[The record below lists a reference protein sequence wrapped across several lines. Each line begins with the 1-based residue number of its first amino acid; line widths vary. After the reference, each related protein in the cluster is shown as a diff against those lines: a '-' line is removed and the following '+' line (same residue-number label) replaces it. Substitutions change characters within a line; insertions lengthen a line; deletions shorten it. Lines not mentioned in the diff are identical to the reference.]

1 MAVSLEAQISTEK
14 KEVFDIHMIF
24 SIIESNQIE
33 ASASITDHYV
43 EDNTARQDH
52 MSLAPLKYTL
62 SGLVAEKVYQRKYEV
77 MTQFAENTEKIGKF
91 ESVTKKLGAFS
102 GLCPQIS
109 NYANVAV
116 GAYKYAEASYNRYA
130 KSIQSIKGAFNKNK
144 VKKKTTTEIL
154 PMTEIEPEEQTAVF
168 EQLWGFR
175 NNRTLVYLKTP
186 FKNFGQ
192 DRPFLIESVKME
204 QGDTKSMSRLT
215 VTVKEYRAVSTKMV
229 KIDPEQYA
237 ARVATNKALT
247 ELLGKV
253 KGKEDIASHAYNIT
267 YGTWGDP
274 TRGGRGVTGSW

>member
-1 MAVSLEAQISTEK
+1 MAVTLEATVTNEN
-14 KEVFDIHMIF
+14 KEIFNIHMLF

-33 ASASITDHYV
+33 ATASITDHYV
-43 EDNTARQDH
+43 EDNSARQDH

-77 MTQFAENTEKIGKF
+77 ITQFAENTEKIGKF

-144 VKKKTTTEIL
+144 VQGKTTTKVL
-154 PMTEIEPEEQTAVF
+154 PMREIEPKKQTDAF
-168 EQLWGFR
+168 EALEKLKFERAIVHLW
-175 NNRTLVYLKTP
+175 KTP
-186 FKNFGQ
+186 FSNFG
-192 DRPFLIESVKME
+192 DVTDFLIESVKME

-215 VTVKEYRAVSTKMV
+215 VTLKEYRAVSTKMV
-229 KIDPEQYA
+229 KIDAEQYA
-237 ARVATNKALT
+237 GRVASNKALT

-253 KGKEDIASHAYNIT
+253 KGKEDLASTAYNRT
-267 YGTWGDP
+267 YGTFGDP
-274 TRGGRGVTGSW
+274 TRP